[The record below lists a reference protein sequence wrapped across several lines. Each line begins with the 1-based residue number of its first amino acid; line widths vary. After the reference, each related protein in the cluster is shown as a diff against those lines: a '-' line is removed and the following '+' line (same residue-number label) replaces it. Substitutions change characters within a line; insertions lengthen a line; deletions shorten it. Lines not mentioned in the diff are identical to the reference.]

1 MTVNCLNDRDCDHI
15 NIYCGAGG
23 CKLNCEPDLPE
34 VDSTSCRWTHLI
46 CDAGHCQ
53 SFNNTGHFNSLQCT
67 NDCPPSLTPTSNP
80 TPNPT
85 SQPTSNPTKNP
96 TPVLS
101 TSNPTTSQPTT
112 VSPTTHMPSTTDIL
126 TSSMRISTVL
136 TTNMPTSFMH
146 TTDMPTATPIKH
158 GTVNEIYTT
167 DISNEYTLNK
177 NELTTNDNK
186 QSKILIYII
195 LTIGS
200 ILCCCLCICIPK
212 KYNKNKNKNYTNKEQ
227 KHMEIEIEV
236 TNTTYAQTI
245 QAST

>member
-1 MTVNCLNDRDCDHI
+1 MTVNCLNDQDCDYI
-15 NIYCGAGG
+15 NIYCGVGG
-23 CKLNCEPDLPE
+23 CTMNCAREDDP
-34 VDSTSCRWTHLI
+34 CRWTGLI
-46 CDAGHCQ
+46 CDPGHCL
-53 SFNNTGHFNSLQCT
+53 SLNMTEQVVSTHCT
-67 NDCPPSLTPTSNP
+67 NNCPPSLTPTSNP

-85 SQPTSNPTKNP
+85 SQPTSISSKAPTKNP
-96 TPVLS
+96 TPILS